1 MEAANRAVGHGRV
14 NDTGERAL
22 KGGSPQRPG
31 AAAAHAAIVESAS
44 TPRSTT
50 RSSKRRRSDS
60 EPLIPAQA
68 GIQCYSE
75 R

>member
-44 TPRSTT
+44 
-50 RSSKRRRSDS
+50 
-60 EPLIPAQA
+60 PAQA